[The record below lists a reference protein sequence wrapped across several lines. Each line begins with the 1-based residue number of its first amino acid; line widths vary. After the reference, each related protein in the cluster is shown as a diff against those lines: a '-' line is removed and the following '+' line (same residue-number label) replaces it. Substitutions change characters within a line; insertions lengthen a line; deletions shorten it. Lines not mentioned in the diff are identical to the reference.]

1 MAAGVAAGVAAD
13 TRSTLAALSDE
24 LAHAVERART
34 AVVAIHARPRIPS
47 SGVHWRAGVVVAA
60 DHTLKREEEIT
71 LTLDGGRRVA
81 AQLAGRDSSTD
92 LAVLTFDAAALG
104 EAAPAPPAIGDAAA
118 LRVGQL
124 VLALGRP
131 GDGDVT
137 ASLGVVSA
145 LGAAWRT
152 WRGGEID
159 RFIRLDLAVYDGFS
173 GGPAVTADGAVIG
186 INSSGLARGA
196 AVCVPA
202 ATVARVVERLLRGG
216 RTARGYLGA
225 GMQSVRLPA
234 AMVAS
239 LGLTSDAGLIILGVE
254 SGSPAERGGLLVG
267 DVLLAL
273 GGTAVL
279 DPADVLALLEPDR
292 VGQPL
297 VARLVRGGAVVEAT
311 ITVGERP
318 RGGR

>member
-1 MAAGVAAGVAAD
+1 MAAEGGAD

-24 LAHAVERART
+24 LARAVERARS

-47 SGVHWRAGVVVAA
+47 SGVHWRAGVVVTA

-81 AQLAGRDSSTD
+81 AQLAGRDGSTD
-92 LAVLTFDAAALG
+92 LAVLTFDAAGLG
-104 EAAPAPPAIGDAAA
+104 AEVPAPPALGDAAA

-145 LGAAWRT
+145 LGPAWRT

-159 RFIRLDLAVYDGFS
+159 RFVRLDLAIYDGFS
-173 GGPAVTADGAVIG
+173 GGPAVSAGGEVVG
-186 INSSGLARGA
+186 VNSSGLARGSA
-196 AVCVPA
+196 MTVPA
-202 ATVARVVERLLRGG
+202 ATVSRVVERLLRGG
-216 RTARGYLGA
+216 RAARGYLGA

-234 AMVAS
+234 RLVAS
-239 LGLTSDAGLIILGVE
+239 LSLAGDGALIVLGVE
-254 SGSPAERGGLLVG
+254 GGGPADRAGLLVG
-267 DVLLAL
+267 DVLVAL
-273 GGTAVL
+273 GDVPVRE
-279 DPADVLALLEPDR
+279 PADVLALLEPER

-297 VARLVRGGAVVEAT
+297 VARVVRAGALVDVPV
-311 ITVGERP
+311 TVGERP
-318 RGGR
+318 RRGEG